1 MAEEDEG
8 GFWSGAG
15 DLISSAGGAIVD
27 GTVWVGEGL
36 GENLAKGV
44 VWAAEEISGGDG
56 GAKLDQIE
64 AHQKATA
71 LNKAHREEIAK
82 RINSNEQFLMSA
94 DIAAYLKHYEETH
107 VKQYPPKFYT
117 SITGDN
123 AQRTRSHLL
132 GVKGMEKFVNLETA
146 KLSSLVPRVRI
157 FQESRDSA
165 GNTSKVEMLFDDHQ
179 TIDSIVSDR
188 GTRGSG
194 AGIKD
199 ISIDMTGNNVATAG
213 RMYEVKLKMHFSSVE
228 ELFKERSSPTGRYKY
243 VELFE
248 SLARDPGQK
257 DDCKGNKSRVTNIL
271 RLEFG
276 YHEPSYKT
284 LNWTEAEK
292 AVIREARR
300 VLSLNLYKHNLDY
313 NENGSLSLNLEYHGY
328 TERNISKVDV
338 FALGMDEKQR
348 AAMRKLN
355 ESVCLT
361 KKAKS
366 SPRKKTE
373 AETKGYEDK
382 LKGEISKL
390 KDMRTKAY
398 ASFLGQVMA
407 FKMTYIAAYAAHNP
421 RNGVMRLSD
430 KVSAARV
437 TTLAPS
443 LFTDAS
449 IKKEMDPFF
458 EGAVEGLPRATI
470 HFFYLGDLL
479 DRIISLAKEEPGFQG
494 GKFEFCFG
502 SFMFKDTQNSLKYE
516 VPISAIPVGI
526 KTFGEW
532 FKENVQEKGE
542 RETYDLTSFLKDIV
556 NLAKSSFTRDAR
568 LVAPPSTPALRSETF
583 STSKPI
589 EKGVIHNP
597 HSGAIPSGILKNG
610 IQQKNLIEHYYI
622 YGTNTLAET
631 QRTANR
637 SADTL
642 DGIYWLVAANE
653 NGVTKKV
660 KYSKSDT
667 KYQTEMRLTSGG
679 FDGKYAATWALYKAN
694 IDMVGN
700 PIFKPG
706 MTVYVT
712 SNTFSHDAEALGLSG
727 YFQILKVRNT
737 IQGGKFQTELETIW
751 TSPSNKKGTS

>member
-1 MAEEDEG
+1 MAEGDVNPVVAVLAQTFGLVSKED
-8 GFWSGAG
+8 
-15 DLISSAGGAIVD
+15 
-27 GTVWVGEGL
+27 
-36 GENLAKGV
+36 
-44 VWAAEEISGGDG
+44 AAELERSR
-56 GAKLDQIE
+56 KE
-64 AHQKATA
+64 VA

-94 DIAAYLKHYEETH
+94 DISAYLKHYEETH

-132 GVKGMEKFVNLETA
+132 GVKGLGEFVDLESA

-157 FQESRDSA
+157 FQERRSST
-165 GNTSKVEMLFDDHQ
+165 GTNTVEMLFDDYQ

-188 GTRGSG
+188 GARGSG

-213 RMYEVKLKMHFSSVE
+213 RMYEVKIKMYFSSIE
-228 ELFKERSSPTGRYKY
+228 ELFKERQSPTGKY
-243 VELFE
+243 SYVQLFE
-248 SLARDPGQK
+248 SLARDPGQVN
-257 DDCKGNKSRVTNIL
+257 DCKGNKSRVIDIL

-284 LNWTEAEK
+284 LKWTESEK

-300 VLSLNLYKHNLDY
+300 VLSLNLYKHNLSY
-313 NENGSLSLNLEYHGY
+313 NENGSLSLDLEYHGY
-328 TERNISKVDV
+328 TERNIAKVDV
-338 FALGMDEKQR
+338 FTLGMDEKQR
-348 AAMRKLN
+348 EAMRQLN

-361 KKAKS
+361 KKAKN
-366 SPRKKTE
+366 SPGKKTE

-382 LKGEISKL
+382 LKGEIGKL
-390 KDMRTKAY
+390 KDMRTDAY

-407 FKMTYIAAYAAHNP
+407 FKTVYFTAYAAHNP

-437 TTLAPS
+437 TSLTPS

-449 IKKEMDPFF
+449 VKTEMDSFLDAAT
-458 EGAVEGLPRATI
+458 EDLPRSVI

-479 DRIISLAKEEPGFQG
+479 DRIISLAKEEPGFKG
-494 GKFEFCFG
+494 DKFEFCFG
-502 SFMFKDTQNSLKYE
+502 SFMFKDTETSPSYE

-526 KTFGEW
+526 KTFGNW

-542 RETYDLTSFLKDIV
+542 RETYDLTSFLKDVV

-568 LVAPPSTPALRSETF
+568 LIAPPSSPALRSETF
-583 STSKPI
+583 STSKSI
-589 EKGVIHNP
+589 GKGVIHNP
-597 HSGAIPSGILKNG
+597 YLGAIPSGILKNG
-610 IQQKNLIEHYYI
+610 VQQKNLFEHYYI
-622 YGTNTLAET
+622 YGTNTLAEK
-631 QRTANR
+631 QR
-637 SADTL
+637 SADREGDTR
-642 DGIYWLVAANE
+642 DGIYWLVAASE
-653 NGVTKKV
+653 NGITKRV

-712 SNTFSHDAEALGLSG
+712 SNTFSHEAEALGLSG

-751 TSPSNKKGTS
+751 TSPSKSKKGVS

>member
-1 MAEEDEG
+1 MSEEDEG
-8 GFWSGAG
+8 GFLSAAG
-15 DLISSAGGAIVD
+15 DILSDGANLLSDLHEGAVAETTDWITRRID
-27 GTVWVGEGL
+27 GHEAAD
-36 GENLAKGV
+36 EAKRV
-44 VWAAEEISGGDG
+44 
-56 GAKLDQIE
+56 
-64 AHQKATA
+64 QKATA
-71 LNKAHREEIAK
+71 LNKAHREEISK

-94 DIAAYLKHYEETH
+94 DIAAYLKYYEETH

-132 GVKGMEKFVNLETA
+132 GIRGMEKIVDLESA

-157 FQESRDSA
+157 FQERRNSA
-165 GNTSKVEMLFDDHQ
+165 GGTISNVEMLFDDHQ

-188 GTRGSG
+188 GARGSG

-213 RMYEVKLKMHFSSVE
+213 RMYEVKIKMHFSSIE
-228 ELFKERSSPTGRYKY
+228 ELFKERQSPTGKYKY
-243 VELFE
+243 VQLFE
-248 SLARDPGQK
+248 SLARDPGQAN
-257 DDCKGNKSRVTNIL
+257 DCKGNKSRVIDIL

-284 LNWTEAEK
+284 LKWTESEK

-300 VLSLNLYKHNLDY
+300 VLSLNLYKHNLSY
-313 NENGSLSLNLEYHGY
+313 NENGSLSLDLEYHGY
-328 TERNISKVDV
+328 TERNIAKVDV
-338 FALGMDEKQR
+338 FALSMGEKQR
-348 AAMRKLN
+348 EAMRELN

-361 KKAKS
+361 KKAKN

-398 ASFLGQVMA
+398 SSFLDQVME
-407 FKMTYIAAYAAHNP
+407 FKTTYTVAYAAHNP

-437 TTLAPS
+437 TSLTPS

-449 IKKEMDPFF
+449 TKTELDSFLG
-458 EGAVEGLPRATI
+458 GAVEGLPRAQV

-479 DRIISLAKEEPGFQG
+479 DRIISLAKEEPGFKG
-494 GKFEFCFG
+494 NKFEFCFG
-502 SFMFKDTQNSLKYE
+502 SFMFKDTETSTSYE

-542 RETYDLTSFLKDIV
+542 RETYDLTSFLKDV
-556 NLAKSSFTRDAR
+556 VSLAKSSFTRDAR
-568 LVAPPSTPALRSETF
+568 LVAPPSSPALRSETF

-589 EKGVIHNP
+589 GKGMIHNP
-597 HSGAIPSGILKNG
+597 YLGAIPSGILKNG
-610 IQQKNLIEHYYI
+610 VQQKSLTEHYYI
-622 YGTNTLAET
+622 YGTNTLAEQ
-631 QRTANR
+631 QRNANKDE
-637 SADTL
+637 DTR
-642 DGIYWLVAANE
+642 DGIYWLVAASE
-653 NGVTKKV
+653 NGVTKRI

-751 TSPSNKKGTS
+751 TSPSKSKKSKGVL